1 MAKLWQKVDPRRWVA
16 LSSPVTLGFA
26 LAALIALILQGL
38 TGGAS
43 TRLLFSVY
51 RAPAGDVLSYPRLFL
66 HVLGHADFAHYAGNM
81 GLFLV
86 LGPLVE
92 ARYGSKRFL
101 LMLLITALVTGLAHL
116 LLSPGSAA
124 LGASGL
130 VFMLIMLSAIG
141 AGQGK
146 KVPLT
151 LILVALIYLGGEL
164 FGGIFQRDSISQ
176 LGHIMGGVCGIVMG
190 LLWKP
195 KGTA

>member
-1 MAKLWQKVDPRRWVA
+1 MSKWWQKMDPRRWVA

-26 LAALIALILQGL
+26 FLALLVLALQAL

-51 RAPAGDVLSYPRLFL
+51 RSSAADPLTYPRLFL
-66 HVLGHADFAHYAGNM
+66 HVLGHADFAHYATNM

-92 ARYGSKRFL
+92 ARYGAKRFL
-101 LMLLITALVTGLAHL
+101 VMILITALVTGLAHL
-116 LLSPGSAA
+116 LLSPGTAS

-130 VFMLIMLSAIG
+130 VFMLIMLAAIG
-141 AGQGK
+141 GGEGR

-151 LILVALIYLGGEL
+151 LILVALIYLGREI
-164 FGGIFQRDSISQ
+164 FGGAFQRDNISQ
-176 LGHIMGGVCGIVMG
+176 LGHIMGGVSGIVMG
-190 LLWKP
+190 MMGRP
-195 KGTA
+195 KK